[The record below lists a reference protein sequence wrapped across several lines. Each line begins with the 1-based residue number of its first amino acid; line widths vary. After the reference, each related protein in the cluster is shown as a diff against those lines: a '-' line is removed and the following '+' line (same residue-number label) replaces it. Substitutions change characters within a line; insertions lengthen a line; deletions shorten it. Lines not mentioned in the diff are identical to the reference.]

1 MNVSVY
7 QTFFGLDSIFYVYD
21 FLRQIK
27 SSFINLS
34 EIESQQISLNE
45 KLIIMAYFAQYKK
58 ALYGPNPPLPHN
70 CQILLHNGEKEL
82 AHKNIL
88 AAESIFF
95 ENALFFSNDDSPE
108 VVFKGMKEVCIM
120 ISSVFL

>member
-1 MNVSVY
+1 MSAILN
-7 QTFFGLDSIFYVYD
+7 FYV
-21 FLRQIK
+21 K
-27 SSFINLS
+27 SSLINLS

-45 KLIIMAYFAQYKK
+45 KLIIMAHFAQYKK

-88 AAESIFF
+88 AAESILF
-95 ENALFFSNDDSPE
+95 ENALFFSDDSPE
-108 VVFKGMKEVCIM
+108 FVFKGMKEVCIM

>member
-1 MNVSVY
+1 MINH
-7 QTFFGLDSIFYVYD
+7 SIPAQFYV
-21 FLRQIK
+21 K

-45 KLIIMAYFAQYKK
+45 KLIIMAHFAQYKK

-88 AAESIFF
+88 AAESILF
-95 ENALFFSNDDSPE
+95 ENALFFSDDSPE
-108 VVFKGMKEVCIM
+108 FVFKGMKEVCIM

>member
-34 EIESQQISLNE
+34 EIVIESQQISLNE
-45 KLIIMAYFAQYKK
+45 KLI
-58 ALYGPNPPLPHN
+58 
-70 CQILLHNGEKEL
+70 
-82 AHKNIL
+82 
-88 AAESIFF
+88 
-95 ENALFFSNDDSPE
+95 
-108 VVFKGMKEVCIM
+108 
-120 ISSVFL
+120 